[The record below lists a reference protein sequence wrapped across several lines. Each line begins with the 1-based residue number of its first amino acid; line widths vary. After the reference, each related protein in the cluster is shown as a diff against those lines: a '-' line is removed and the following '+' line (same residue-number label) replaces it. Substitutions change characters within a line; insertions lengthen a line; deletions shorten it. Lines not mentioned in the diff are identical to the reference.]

1 VTKYNNTDF
10 WTNPKTAAIT
20 LGIGVLLAPFT
31 AGASLVQAAGT
42 VGIAMAIKASENNKP
57 KA

>member
-1 VTKYNNTDF
+1 MTSSTAQ
-10 WTNPKTAAIT
+10 WLNPQTAAIT

-42 VGIAMAIKASENNKP
+42 VGVAMAIKASEDHKP
-57 KA
+57 KT